1 MYVRMYLQK
10 DKDIFFKD
18 QELSQKDH
26 SLCKKLQDF
35 FEKVGRV
42 FRKLQS
48 LFERYTTAFYNSTQ
62 FPYIF
67 HQPWIGFILD
77 FNLSLNRKNTC
88 KTGESVCGYKKE
100 GGCYECFDR

>member
-10 DKDIFFKD
+10 DKDIFLKD

-26 SLCKKLQDF
+26 SLCKKLQDL

-77 FNLSLNRKNTC
+77 FNLSLNRKNTLIMFV
-88 KTGESVCGYKKE
+88 KRIIPIKQ
-100 GGCYECFDR
+100 

>member
-10 DKDIFFKD
+10 DKDIFLKD

-26 SLCKKLQDF
+26 SLCKKLQDL

-67 HQPWIGFILD
+67 HQPWIGFILGT
-77 FNLSLNRKNTC
+77 FIKY
-88 KTGESVCGYKKE
+88 YKISQLIHTQSIAS
-100 GGCYECFDR
+100 

>member
-1 MYVRMYLQK
+1 MHKGKLTNINPPR
-10 DKDIFFKD
+10 ITT
-18 QELSQKDH
+18 EP
-26 SLCKKLQDF
+26 KKLQDF

-77 FNLSLNRKNTC
+77 FNLSLNRKNTLILFV
-88 KTGESVCGYKKE
+88 KRIIAIKQ
-100 GGCYECFDR
+100 

>member
-26 SLCKKLQDF
+26 SLCKKLQDL
-35 FEKVGRV
+35 FEKVGRA

-48 LFERYTTAFYNSTQ
+48 LFERYTTAFIIALN
-62 FPYIF
+62 F
-67 HQPWIGFILD
+67 HISFI
-77 FNLSLNRKNTC
+77 NR
-88 KTGESVCGYKKE
+88 GLAL
-100 GGCYECFDR
+100 F